1 MFYVYVKIKIIF
13 LACLSETT
21 MFHLF
26 IKTTSITNEIHFIY
40 YNNHIIYIHLMKK
53 NEYKIK
59 PDNPQEVGCIIEK
72 KILFF
77 KDVIQRT
84 FINAQNNQYKD
95 ILSVVDVITCN
106 ERLTELNNSLQN
118 LTTDDQNKDEV
129 VNKLQLINNDLSS
142 ILKNYGTMNL
152 EDLLVICFGNN
163 LVESDHSKFDLLK
176 KYFHPI
182 SYKIVAKNEEFKHK
196 KQSDD
201 AYDETTIKHLDCFD
215 IITTYKQFHVKV
227 YGMKLYVHSSV
238 LSKSLF
244 IFGIVDD
251 IALEFLGNSYI
262 ENKQKQ
268 VYSIMSPEVKGET
281 FERFMSSLNL
291 KDYLTIGSSHI
302 INKYNDYITRSNT
315 IHQKQISFI
324 IKDFMTEDLYKK
336 RTTLMQLLIMPTRI
350 DNQYLSYMLY
360 DLLSNDVNGVVDS
373 RDQTML
379 YESFTHKTK
388 VFFKQSMKKT
398 LNYTNSLYTF
408 DINKIPLEQ
417 QICLMNAPDSVK
429 EKGMMKLK
437 EVKNKSEDSGAK
449 ARQYLDGLLKIPFGV
464 FRREPM
470 LDIMSVIKKQFRDY
484 CDSKN
489 IFTKFPDIPNKT
501 TYTTMEIYKYVK
513 YIQKSNMTSNESL
526 QDLHEQILQGDKQS
540 LVDNITIM
548 NEILISNNLSEH
560 KIKLSSNKT
569 NLKSGVNS
577 FFKLCKFTPTI
588 SEELL
593 TLLLHDNKNICLED
607 STISPSIVTIQNNID
622 KVVDYTKFIRKTLDS
637 SVYGHDKPKK
647 QLEMIMAEWMSSG
660 NEGNGYVI
668 GFEGNPGVGKTSL
681 AKGISNCLVGED
693 GKTRPFKI
701 LMMGGDA
708 NAASLVGHSFTYVGS
723 NWGLIVQYLQD
734 SGCMNPVIVIDE
746 PDKISKTE
754 HGKEITGILTHLLD
768 KTQNHLF
775 QDKYF
780 AGVDLDLSKVL
791 FILCYND
798 PNSIDRV
805 LLDRIHRVKFDS
817 LTTDDKIVIVKKH
830 LLPDILKNIGLEN
843 MITFS
848 DATIKIIIND
858 YTQEPGV
865 RKLKEKMFEI
875 VGAINLNILQNPSN
889 EIQLPFEVT
898 IDDVKKL
905 YFKDKREVVPFKIH
919 TESKVGLI
927 NALWANDLS
936 QGGVLPLQ
944 VSFIPAAEFLS
955 LTLTGSL
962 GDVMKE
968 SIRVSLTNAWN
979 LTSKSRQQYLID
991 TYNNPKT
998 NSVCGLHLHCPSISQ
1013 KKDGPS
1019 ATTAFTIL
1027 IYSLFNDIKIKNTF
1041 GITGE
1046 TSFDYILSEI
1056 GGLEFKIIHSIP
1068 SGVTE
1073 FIFPKENKRDFE
1085 KIMDKFKDKDI
1096 IKGIKF
1102 HCVETIDEVLEL
1114 ILDK

>member
-1 MFYVYVKIKIIF
+1 
-13 LACLSETT
+13 
-21 MFHLF
+21 
-26 IKTTSITNEIHFIY
+26 
-40 YNNHIIYIHLMKK
+40 MKK
-53 NEYKIK
+53 HEYNIK
-59 PDNPQEVGCIIEK
+59 SDNPIDLECTIDK
-72 KILFF
+72 KIFFF
-77 KDVIQRT
+77 KEVIQRT

-95 ILSVVDVITCN
+95 ILSIADVTICN
-106 ERLTELNNSLQN
+106 ERLTELNNSLHSLN
-118 LTTDDQNKDEV
+118 YDVQNKDIV
-129 VNKLQLINNDLSS
+129 VNKLQNINNELSS

-152 EDLLVICFGNN
+152 EDLLIICFGNN
-163 LVESDHSKFDLLK
+163 LLESDHSKFDLLK

-182 SYKIVAKNEEFKHK
+182 SYKIVTKNEEFKQK

-201 AYDETTIKHLDCFD
+201 AYDETSIKHLDCFD

-227 YGMKLYVHSSV
+227 YGMKLYVHSAA
-238 LSKSLF
+238 LNKCLF

-251 IALEFLGNSYI
+251 ISIDFLVNSYI
-262 ENKQKQ
+262 ETKKTQ
-268 VYSIMSPEVKGET
+268 VYSSLNVETNGEF

-291 KDYLTIGSSHI
+291 KDFLTIGSSHI
-302 INKYNDYITRSNT
+302 INKYNDYINRANT
-315 IHQKQISFI
+315 IHQKHFSVI

-336 RTTLMQLLIMPTRI
+336 RITLIQFLIISNRI
-350 DNQYLSYMLY
+350 DSQYLAYMLY

-373 RDQTML
+373 KDQTML
-379 YESFTHKTK
+379 YESFTYKIK
-388 VFFKQSMKKT
+388 VYFKDAMKKT
-398 LNYTNSLYTF
+398 MNYTNTLYTF
-408 DINKIPLEQ
+408 DINKIPIEQ
-417 QICLMNAPDSVK
+417 KICLMNAPDSVK
-429 EKGMMKLK
+429 EKGMVKLK
-437 EVKNKSEDSGAK
+437 DIKNKSEDSGAK
-449 ARQYLDGLLKIPFGV
+449 SRQYLDGLLKIPFGIY
-464 FRREPM
+464 RHEPI
-470 LDIMSVIKKQFRDY
+470 LDVISVIKKQFINF
-484 CDSKN
+484 CDSEN
-489 IFTKFPDIPNKT
+489 IFTKFPDIPKKT
-501 TYTTMEIYKYVK
+501 NYTSIEIYKY
-513 YIQKSNMTSNESL
+513 INDIRSSSITTNDPFQQLQK
-526 QDLHEQILQGDKQS
+526 QILIGNKQS
-540 LVDNITIM
+540 LIDVITIM
-548 NEILISNNLSEH
+548 NEILTSNNLIDN
-560 KIKLSSNKT
+560 KIKITNNKAT
-569 NLKSGVNS
+569 LISGINS
-577 FFKLCKFTPTI
+577 FFKLCKSNSVI
-588 SEELL
+588 KEELL
-593 TLLLHDNKNICLED
+593 LPYKNIKIEEEN
-607 STISPSIVTIQNNID
+607 TSIVSIQNNID
-622 KVVDYTKFIRKTLDS
+622 KIVDYTDFIRQTLDS

-647 QLEMIMAEWMSSG
+647 QIEMILGEWMNSG
-660 NEGNGYVI
+660 EKGNGYII

-681 AKGISNCLVGED
+681 AKGIANCLIGED
-693 GKTRPFKI
+693 GKSRPFK
-701 LMMGGDA
+701 LMMMGGDA
-708 NAASLVGHSFTYVGS
+708 NAATLVGHSFTYVGS
-723 NWGLIVQYLQD
+723 NWGLVVQYLQD
-734 SGCMNPVIVIDE
+734 AGCMNPVIVIDE

-768 KTQNHLF
+768 KTQNHMF

-780 AGVDLDLSKVL
+780 AGIDFDLSRVL

-798 PNSIDRV
+798 PSSIDSV

-817 LTTDDKIVIVKKH
+817 LTTDDKIVIVQKH
-830 LLPDILKNIGLEN
+830 LLPDILKNINLEN
-843 MITFS
+843 MVTFS
-848 DATIKIIIND
+848 DETIKTIIND

-865 RKLKEKMFEI
+865 RKLKEKIFEI
-875 VGAINLNILQNPSN
+875 VGAINLNILKNPSTD
-889 EIQLPFEVT
+889 IKLPFEVT
-898 IDDVKKL
+898 IDDVKKI

-991 TYNNPKT
+991 TYNNPKS

-1027 IYSLFNDIKIKNTF
+1027 IYSLFNDVKIKNTF

-1068 SGVTE
+1068 SGVKE

-1114 ILDK
+1114 ILDHV

>member
-1 MFYVYVKIKIIF
+1 
-13 LACLSETT
+13 
-21 MFHLF
+21 
-26 IKTTSITNEIHFIY
+26 
-40 YNNHIIYIHLMKK
+40 MKK
-53 NEYKIK
+53 HDYKVK
-59 PDNPQEVGCIIEK
+59 PDNPQEVGSIIEK
-72 KILFF
+72 KLLFF
-77 KDVIQRT
+77 RDVIQRT
-84 FINAQNNQYKD
+84 FIHTQNNQYKD
-95 ILSVVDVITCN
+95 ILSIVDVTTCN
-106 ERLTELNNSLQN
+106 ERLTELNNSIHDLIV
-118 LTTDDQNKDEV
+118 DDQNKDAI

-142 ILKNYGTMNL
+142 ILKNYGTMYL

-163 LVESDHSKFDLLK
+163 LLESDHSKFDLLK

-182 SYKIVAKNEEFKHK
+182 SYKIVTKNEEFKQK

-201 AYDETTIKHLDCFD
+201 SYDETSIKHLDCFD

-227 YGMKLYVHSSV
+227 YGMKLYVHSAA
-238 LSKSLF
+238 LNKSLF

-262 ENKQKQ
+262 ENKKNQ
-268 VYSIMSPEVKGET
+268 VHSNLTIELKDET
-281 FERFMSSLNL
+281 FERFLSSLNL
-291 KDYLTIGSSHI
+291 KDYLTNSASHI
-302 INKYNDYITRSNT
+302 INKYNDYITKSNI

-336 RTTLMQLLIMPTRI
+336 RSTLIQLLIMSNRI

-360 DLLSNDVNGVVDS
+360 DLLSNDVNGIVDS
-373 RDQTML
+373 KDQTML
-379 YESFTHKTK
+379 YESFTYKTK
-388 VFFKQSMKKT
+388 VFFKQAMKKT
-398 LNYTNSLYTF
+398 LNYTNSLYNF
-408 DINKIPLEQ
+408 DMNKIPLEQ

-464 FRREPM
+464 FRHEPI
-470 LDIMSVIKKQFRDY
+470 LNIMTTIKKQFIDY
-484 CDSKN
+484 CDSEN
-489 IFTKFPDIPNKT
+489 IFIKFPDIPKKT
-501 TYTTMEIYKYVK
+501 SYTSMEIYKYVK
-513 YIQKSNMTSNESL
+513 HIQSSNISSLDTLQIL
-526 QDLHEQILQGDKQS
+526 QDQILQGDKQS
-540 LVDNITIM
+540 LVNNINIM
-548 NEILISNNLSEH
+548 NEILINNNLDDN
-560 KIKLSSNKT
+560 KIKLGTNKS
-569 NLKSGVNS
+569 NLKIGINT
-577 FFKLCKFTPTI
+577 FFKLCKSNPLI
-588 SEELL
+588 KEELFG
-593 TLLLHDNKNICLED
+593 LLLPDKKNIGVED
-607 STISPSIVTIQNNID
+607 SNLSIDIIQNNID
-622 KVVDYTKFIRKTLDS
+622 KIVDYTKFIRKTLDS

-647 QLEMIMAEWMSSG
+647 QIEMILGEWINSG
-660 NEGNGYVI
+660 DNGNGYVI

-681 AKGISNCLVGED
+681 AKGIANCLVGND
-693 GKTRPFKI
+693 GKPRPFKI

-723 NWGLIVQYLQD
+723 GWGLIVQYLQD

-746 PDKISKTE
+746 ADKISKTE

-780 AGVDLDLSKVL
+780 AGIDIDMSKTL
-791 FILCYND
+791 FIVCYND

-830 LLPDILKNIGLEN
+830 LLPDILKNIGLDN

-848 DATIKIIIND
+848 DETIKIIVND

-875 VGAINLNILQNPSN
+875 VGAINLNILQNPTN
-889 EIQLPFEVT
+889 DIQLPFEVT

-919 TESKVGLI
+919 TESKVGVI
-927 NALWANDLS
+927 NALWANELS

-944 VSFIPAAEFLS
+944 VSFIPSAEFLS

-979 LTSKSRQQYLID
+979 LTSKSRQQYLIE

-998 NSVCGLHLHCPSISQ
+998 NSVCGLHLHCPSIST

-1056 GGLEFKIIHSIP
+1056 GGLEYKIIHSIP
-1068 SGVTE
+1068 SGVKE

-1085 KIMDKFKDKDI
+1085 KMMDKFKDKDI
-1096 IKGIKF
+1096 IKGVKF

-1114 ILDK
+1114 ILDKE

>member
-1 MFYVYVKIKIIF
+1 
-13 LACLSETT
+13 
-21 MFHLF
+21 
-26 IKTTSITNEIHFIY
+26 
-40 YNNHIIYIHLMKK
+40 MKK
-53 NEYKIK
+53 HEYKIK

-77 KDVIQRT
+77 RDVIQRT
-84 FINAQNNQYKD
+84 FINSQNNQYKD
-95 ILSVVDVITCN
+95 ILTIVDVTTCN
-106 ERLTELNNSLQN
+106 ERLTELNASLHSLNS
-118 LTTDDQNKDEV
+118 DDQNNDSV

-152 EDLLVICFGNN
+152 EDLLLICFGNN
-163 LVESDHSKFDLLK
+163 LLESDHSKFDLLK

-182 SYKIVAKNEEFKHK
+182 SYKIVTKNEEFKQK
-196 KQSDD
+196 KQSDEV
-201 AYDETTIKHLDCFD
+201 YDETSIKHLDCFD

-227 YGMKLYVHSSV
+227 YGMKLYVHSAA
-238 LSKSLF
+238 LNKSLF
-244 IFGIVDD
+244 IFGIIDDVAVD
-251 IALEFLGNSYI
+251 FLGNSYI
-262 ENKQKQ
+262 ETKKNQ
-268 VYSIMSPEVKGET
+268 VYSIINPELKGET
-281 FERFMSSLNL
+281 FDRFLSSLNL

-302 INKYNDYITRSNT
+302 INKYNDYINRANT
-315 IHQKQISFI
+315 IHQKQISVV
-324 IKDFMTEDLYKK
+324 IKDFITEDLYKK
-336 RTTLMQLLIMPTRI
+336 RTTLIQLLIMPSRI

-373 RDQTML
+373 KEQTML

-388 VFFKQSMKKT
+388 IFFKQAMKKT
-398 LNYTNSLYTF
+398 LSYTNSLYNF

-464 FRREPM
+464 FRREPI
-470 LDIMSVIKKQFRDY
+470 LDVMSVIKKQFRDY
-484 CDSKN
+484 CECEK
-489 IFTKFPDIPNKT
+489 IFDKFPAIPNKSS
-501 TYTTMEIYKYVK
+501 YTSMEIYKYVK
-513 YIQKSNMTSNESL
+513 DIQSSNMVSNEPL
-526 QDLHEQILQGDKQS
+526 QHLHEKILQGDKQS
-540 LVDNITIM
+540 LIDNINIM
-548 NEILISNNLSEH
+548 NEILISNNLEDN
-560 KIKLSSNKT
+560 KIKLGTNKS
-569 NLKSGVNS
+569 NLKAGINS
-577 FFKLCKFTPTI
+577 FFKLCKSNQDI
-588 SEELL
+588 KDNLL
-593 TLLLHDNKNICLED
+593 TLLLPDKKSIGNEGQTINIGSIQKNID
-607 STISPSIVTIQNNID
+607 RI
-622 KVVDYTKFIRKTLDS
+622 VDYTKFIRKTLDS
-637 SVYGHDKPKK
+637 SVHGHDKPKK

-660 NEGNGYVI
+660 DKGNGYVI

-681 AKGISNCLVGED
+681 AKGIANCLVSED

-798 PNSIDRV
+798 PNSIDSV

-830 LLPDILKNIGLEN
+830 LLPEILKNIGLEN

-848 DATIKIIIND
+848 DETIKIIVND

-875 VGAINLNILQNPSN
+875 VGAINLNILQNPLN
-889 EIQLPFEVT
+889 DIQLPLEVT

-998 NSVCGLHLHCPSISQ
+998 NSVCGLHLHCPSIST

-1068 SGVTE
+1068 SGVKE

-1085 KIMDKFKDKDI
+1085 KIMDKFKDKDV

>member
-1 MFYVYVKIKIIF
+1 
-13 LACLSETT
+13 
-21 MFHLF
+21 
-26 IKTTSITNEIHFIY
+26 
-40 YNNHIIYIHLMKK
+40 MKK
-53 NEYKIK
+53 HDYKIK

-95 ILSVVDVITCN
+95 ILSIVDVTTCT
-106 ERLTELNNSLQN
+106 ERLTELNNSLHN
-118 LTTDDQNKDEV
+118 LNVDDQHKDVV

-142 ILKNYGTMNL
+142 ILKNYGTMYL

-163 LVESDHSKFDLLK
+163 ILETDHSKFDLLK

-182 SYKIVAKNEEFKHK
+182 SYKIVTKNEEFKQK
-196 KQSDD
+196 KPSSDD
-201 AYDETTIKHLDCFD
+201 SYDETSIKHLDCFD
-215 IITTYKQFHVKV
+215 IITTYKQFQVKV
-227 YGMKLYVHSSV
+227 YGMKLYVHSAA
-238 LSKSLF
+238 LNKSLF

-251 IALEFLGNSYI
+251 IALDFLGNSYI
-262 ENKQKQ
+262 ETKKTQ
-268 VYSIMSPEVKGET
+268 VYSLVSVELKGET
-281 FERFMSSLNL
+281 FERFFSSLNL

-302 INKYNDYITRSNT
+302 INKYNDYISRSNT

-324 IKDFMTEDLYKK
+324 IKDFITEDLYKK
-336 RTTLMQLLIMPTRI
+336 RTTLTQLLIIPNRI

-388 VFFKQSMKKT
+388 VFFKQAMKKT
-398 LNYTNSLYTF
+398 LNYTTSLYNF

-429 EKGMMKLK
+429 EKAMMKLK

-464 FRREPM
+464 FRREPI
-470 LDIMSVIKKQFRDY
+470 LDVMSVIKKQFREY
-484 CDSKN
+484 CDNEK
-489 IFTKFPDIPNKT
+489 IFDKFPGIPNKT
-501 TYTTMEIYKYVK
+501 SYSSMEIYKYVK
-513 YIQKSNMTSNESL
+513 DIQSSSMMSNEPL
-526 QDLHEQILQGDKQS
+526 QYLHEKILQGDKQS
-540 LVDNITIM
+540 LIDNITIM
-548 NEILISNNLSEH
+548 NEILISNNLEDN
-560 KIKLSSNKT
+560 KIKLGTNKS
-569 NLKSGVNS
+569 NLKAGVNS
-577 FFKLCKFTPTI
+577 FFKLCKNN
-588 SEELL
+588 SVVKDELL
-593 TLLLHDNKNICLED
+593 ALLLPDKKNIGLVEG
-607 STISPSIVTIQNNID
+607 SKTTSIGNIQNNID
-622 KVVDYTKFIRKTLDS
+622 KIVDYTKFIRQTLDS

-647 QLEMIMAEWMSSG
+647 QLEMIMAEWMSSSDKS
-660 NEGNGYVI
+660 NGYVI

-681 AKGISNCLVGED
+681 AKGIANCLVGED

-780 AGVDLDLSKVL
+780 AGVDLDLSKIL
-791 FILCYND
+791 FVLCYND

-805 LLDRIHRVKFDS
+805 MLDRIHRVKFES
-817 LTTDDKIVIVKKH
+817 LATDDKIVIVKKH
-830 LLPDILKNIGLEN
+830 LLPEILKNIGLEN

-848 DATIKIIIND
+848 DETIKIIIND

-875 VGAINLNILQNPSN
+875 VGTINLNILQNPSN
-889 EIQLPFEVT
+889 DIQLPCEVT

-944 VSFIPAAEFLS
+944 VSFIPSAEFLS

-979 LTSKSRQQYLID
+979 LTCKSRQQYLID
-991 TYNNPKT
+991 TYNNPKS

-1068 SGVTE
+1068 SGVKE

-1085 KIMDKFKDKDI
+1085 KIMDKFKGKDI
-1096 IKGIKF
+1096 INGIKF
-1102 HCVETIDEVLEL
+1102 HCVETIDEVLDL
-1114 ILDK
+1114 ILDHF

>member
-1 MFYVYVKIKIIF
+1 
-13 LACLSETT
+13 
-21 MFHLF
+21 
-26 IKTTSITNEIHFIY
+26 
-40 YNNHIIYIHLMKK
+40 MKK
-53 NEYKIK
+53 HEYKIK

-77 KDVIQRT
+77 RDVIQRT
-84 FINAQNNQYKD
+84 FINAQSNQYKD
-95 ILSVVDVITCN
+95 ILSIVDVTTCN

-118 LTTDDQNKDEV
+118 LNTDDQNKDAI

-163 LVESDHSKFDLLK
+163 LLEADHSKFDLLK

-182 SYKIVAKNEEFKHK
+182 SYKIVTKNEEFKQK
-196 KQSDD
+196 KQSSDD
-201 AYDETTIKHLDCFD
+201 SYDETSIKHLDCFD

-227 YGMKLYVHSSV
+227 YGMKLYVHSAA
-238 LSKSLF
+238 LNKSLF

-251 IALEFLGNSYI
+251 IALDFLGNSYI
-262 ENKQKQ
+262 ETKKNQ
-268 VYSIMSPEVKGET
+268 VYSIVNAELKGET
-281 FERFMSSLNL
+281 FERFLSSLNL

-324 IKDFMTEDLYKK
+324 IKDFITEDLYKK
-336 RTTLMQLLIMPTRI
+336 RITLTQLLIMPTRI

-388 VFFKQSMKKT
+388 VFFKQAMKKT
-398 LNYTNSLYTF
+398 LNYTNSLYNF

-429 EKGMMKLK
+429 EKAMMKLK

-464 FRREPM
+464 FRREPI
-470 LDIMSVIKKQFRDY
+470 LDVMSVIKKQFREY
-484 CDSKN
+484 CDNEN
-489 IFTKFPDIPNKT
+489 IFDKFPDIPNKT
-501 TYTTMEIYKYVK
+501 SYSSMEIYKYMK
-513 YIQKSNMTSNESL
+513 DIKASNIVSFEPL
-526 QDLHEQILQGDKQS
+526 QHLHEKILQGGKQS
-540 LVDNITIM
+540 LIDNITIM
-548 NEILISNNLSEH
+548 NEILISNNLEDN
-560 KIKLSSNKT
+560 KIKLGTNKS
-569 NLKSGVNS
+569 NLKAGVNS
-577 FFKLCKFTPTI
+577 FFKICKNN
-588 SEELL
+588 SVVKDELL
-593 TLLLHDNKNICLED
+593 ALLLPDKKNIGLLEG
-607 STISPSIVTIQNNID
+607 SKTTSIGNIQNNID
-622 KVVDYTKFIRKTLDS
+622 KIVDYTKFIRQTLDS
-637 SVYGHDKPKK
+637 SVHGHDKPKK
-647 QLEMIMAEWMSSG
+647 QLEMIMAEWMSSSDKS
-660 NEGNGYVI
+660 NGYVI

-681 AKGISNCLVGED
+681 AKGIANCLVGED

-780 AGVDLDLSKVL
+780 AGVDLDLSKIL

-805 LLDRIHRVKFDS
+805 LLDRIHRVKFES

-830 LLPDILKNIGLEN
+830 LLPEILKNIGLEN

-848 DATIKIIIND
+848 DETIKIIIND

-875 VGAINLNILQNPSN
+875 VGAINLNILQNPLN
-889 EIQLPFEVT
+889 DIQLPLEVT

-962 GDVMKE
+962 GEVMKE

-998 NSVCGLHLHCPSISQ
+998 NSVCGLHLHCPSIST

-1027 IYSLFNDIKIKNTF
+1027 IYSLFNDVKIKNTF

-1068 SGVTE
+1068 SGVKE

-1096 IKGIKF
+1096 IKDIKF
-1102 HCVETIDEVLEL
+1102 HCVESIDEVLDL